1 MNSEKRYQSICEMLH
16 SYDMATGN
24 RGADHVIKNPFEW
37 VNNPYQPF
45 YATAADLLI
54 DTLSGIDSKITSAS
68 TLAAIKRFY
77 KSTNRNAAR
86 MHGIVENIDENGV
99 KRFVIIDGYRLIRLN
114 ADPVSIPHV
123 DKEKAFDSDS
133 INKIMQVNRY
143 GEKLNLP
150 TVQELKA
157 FISEMKAKHGTKN
170 NIPYC
175 IDGFIYVNPQ
185 FLLDFMQALPGCE
198 AIRPEDAKHPI
209 YFKSEDGDGIL
220 LPVNPATVK
229 DNAA

>member
-1 MNSEKRYQSICEMLH
+1 M
-16 SYDMATGN
+16 
-24 RGADHVIKNPFEW
+24 
-37 VNNPYQPF
+37 
-45 YATAADLLI
+45 
-54 DTLSGIDSKITSAS
+54 
-68 TLAAIKRFY
+68 
-77 KSTNRNAAR
+77 
-86 MHGIVENIDENGV
+86 
-99 KRFVIIDGYRLIRLN
+99 
-114 ADPVSIPHV
+114 
-123 DKEKAFDSDS
+123 
-133 INKIMQVNRY
+133 
-143 GEKLNLP
+143 
-150 TVQELKA
+150 KA
-157 FISEMKAKHGTKN
+157 FISEMKAKHGAKN